1 MNIRIHILCFFLVLF
16 LRQLPAQ
23 TWFFRQYTA
32 EQGLPST
39 EVHDL
44 LQDREG
50 HIWVATDRG
59 VARFDGYSFEVFTTK
74 QGLSSNV
81 VFKLQEGPDGK
92 IWFGEMP
99 GTFSY
104 FEKGKIYPAP
114 ENPALKKHFKS
125 TAFPVSLSIK
135 KDYMDV
141 GYIGYGFFRLQGGK
155 IRNLNEKDTAAYT
168 VTVNGHEVLFGS
180 KKHLG
185 SLQIDYKGKHS
196 FPITDLSHGRRIR
209 ALKRRNGDLIV
220 STSGNAFVVK
230 KNGLVKTF
238 TSPHFLLFF
247 ETPDS
252 CLYVGTDKGFCK
264 FAPNEDYVEDN
275 RYHHL
280 SACRVS
286 HVIMDK
292 EGGLWIATL
301 NKGIFYCSN
310 PAFMTYDFKSEWSEG
325 SNFVHSLCGDYNG
338 NILLS
343 LEDGCVY
350 SINREGK
357 TSLMLPP
364 GKKPIYS
371 HVYYDTVNSYLI
383 TNRTDGDLLMNSD
396 YKKKKRYL
404 SVFNTAHDLVP
415 YKNGYLSGGYNVL
428 EAYRKEPGKTQMKSR
443 ATLKTGANVQC
454 IFRLKEDSIFIGT
467 LFGLF
472 LFQND
477 SLKPLLVGTAYQ
489 QERINSIEY
498 VNRHKLVLATL
509 GKGLLFYDLRT
520 GTIETFTEKNG
531 LSSDFINDL
540 SQSADG
546 TLWIASNKG
555 LSRLSRT
562 KKGTYDVY
570 NYDAYNGMPVSD
582 IKQVH
587 ADGDKVYMGTH
598 NGLIV
603 FDTKSRMINHDALIR
618 LRNVYVNEKKVAPAE
633 LASLDFHRNNI
644 RISYLSVIPKMLG
657 KVLYRYRLE
666 GSENGDQWTHI
677 REPELFLPSLEPGE
691 YRFIIQ
697 ALNGSGQWSE
707 LPLVLP
713 IYISAPFWKTW
724 WFILICILVVIG
736 TLIILL
742 NARLKHLHE
751 KALNERL
758 MMDYQQ
764 QALINQINPH
774 FLFNSMNSIQKYILR
789 DDKKQAVSFVSKF
802 AKLMRMSLEQSR
814 EPFVSLS
821 EELEMLSLYMLLEEE
836 RFGKKIEYLPLIQ
849 PELEEKKLMIPPMLI
864 QPFIENAIRHGILN
878 KPEKGK
884 VTLRLYLKAQSLF
897 CEVED
902 DGVGRQKALE
912 IKNRQTEQIH
922 RSFAMSIN
930 TSRLQLLAKL
940 LNSDYFFEVTDRMD
954 DTGNP
959 AGTLVKLILPYKYE
973 P

>member
-1 MNIRIHILCFFLVLF
+1 MNIRIHIVCFFILLF
-16 LRQLPAQ
+16 LHPLPAQ

-44 LQDREG
+44 LQDKDG
-50 HIWVATDRG
+50 YIWVATDRG
-59 VARFDGYSFEVFTTK
+59 VARFDGYSFEVFTTQ

-104 FEKGKIYPAP
+104 FEKGNIYQAP
-114 ENPALKKHFKS
+114 ENPALKQHFKS

-155 IRNLNEKDTAAYT
+155 IHQLNEKDTAAYI
-168 VTVNGHEVLFGS
+168 VTVNENDVLFGA
-180 KKHLG
+180 KKHIG
-185 SLQIDYKGKHS
+185 SLSIAYKGKHS
-196 FPITDLSHGRRIR
+196 FPLTNSSHGRRIK

-220 STSGNAFVVK
+220 STSGSVFVVK
-230 KNGLVKTF
+230 KNGLVKKS

-252 CLYVGTDKGFCK
+252 CLYVSTDKGFCK
-264 FAPNEDYVEDN
+264 FAPNEDYVDDN

-280 SACRVS
+280 NTCRVS
-286 HVIMDK
+286 NVIMDK
-292 EGGLWIATL
+292 EGGLWVATL

-310 PAFMTYDFKSEWSEG
+310 PGFTTYDFKSKWSDG
-325 SNFVHSLCGDYNG
+325 SNFVHSLCGDHKG
-338 NILLS
+338 NVFLS
-343 LEDGCVY
+343 LQDGCVH
-350 SINREGK
+350 SINQEG
-357 TSLMLPP
+357 TTNLIFPP
-364 GKKPIYS
+364 EKKPFYS
-371 HVYYDTVNSYLI
+371 HVYYDTLNSYLI
-383 TNRTDGDLLMNSD
+383 SNRTEGDLDMTKD
-396 YKKKKRYL
+396 YKKKKRHL
-404 SVFNTAHDLVP
+404 SIINTAHDLVP
-415 YKNGYLSGGYNVL
+415 YKNGYLSGGYNLL
-428 EAYRKEPGKTQMKSR
+428 EVYQKESGKTRMKAR
-443 ATLKTGANVQC
+443 IILRGGANIQC

-472 LFQND
+472 LFQNE
-477 SLKPLLVGTAYQ
+477 SLKPLLVGTPYEH
-489 QERINSIEY
+489 ERINGIEY
-498 VNRHKLVLATL
+498 VNQRKLVLATI
-509 GKGLLFYDLRT
+509 GKGLLFYDLPT
-520 GTIETFTEKNG
+520 GKVESFTAKNG

-540 SQSADG
+540 ARSADG
-546 TLWIASNKG
+546 TLWVASNKG
-555 LSRLSRT
+555 LSRLNRNEEGS
-562 KKGTYDVY
+562 YEAY
-570 NYDAYNGMPVSD
+570 NYNAYNGIPVSD
-582 IKQVH
+582 IKHVH
-587 ADGDKVYMGTH
+587 ADGDKVYMGSH
-598 NGLIV
+598 DGLVV
-603 FDTKSRMINHDALIR
+603 FDTKSRMINHDARIR
-618 LRNVYVNEKKVAPAE
+618 LRNVYVNERKVEPAE

-666 GSENGDQWTHI
+666 GSENGNQWTHI
-677 REPELFLPSLEPGE
+677 REPELFLPSLEPGT

-697 ALNGSGQWSE
+697 ALNGNGKWSE
-707 LPLVLP
+707 IPLALP
-713 IYISAPFWKTW
+713 IHISAPFWKTW
-724 WFILICILVVIG
+724 WFILVCILVVIG
-736 TLIILL
+736 PLLVLL
-742 NARLKHLHE
+742 NTRLKHLHE
-751 KALNERL
+751 KAMNERL

-774 FLFNSMNSIQKYILR
+774 FLFNSMSSIQKYILR

-814 EPFVSLS
+814 EQFVSLS
-821 EELEMLSLYMLLEEE
+821 EELEMLNLYMLLEEE

-849 PELEEKKLMIPPMLI
+849 QELEEKKLMLPPMLI

-878 KPEKGK
+878 KTEKGK
-884 VTLRLYLKAQSLF
+884 VTLRLYMNAQSLF

-902 DGVGRQKALE
+902 DGVGRKKAQE
-912 IKNRQTEQIH
+912 IKNRQPEHIH

-940 LNSDYFFEVTDRMD
+940 LNSTYFFEVTDMMD
-954 DTGNP
+954 ETGNP

-973 P
+973 S